1 MQGGRS
7 QSWQRAALVLAG
19 AAAAWLLA
27 WSLANAQDQRKSEA
41 ALNTVRKEIK
51 ELETRLTRE
60 TARRDEGAKALRA
73 AEVENADATRKLA
86 DVRAKLND
94 QRAARRSLG
103 EQTDRASQRLANER
117 AALGSQVRT
126 SYITGRSEVLKL
138 LLSQESPAT
147 LGRMLV
153 YYDYLN
159 RARSARIAA
168 VGADLTRLAVLNAD
182 TERVEA
188 ELKDLEAAQA
198 TQVAALAKARDARQ
212 AVVTRLDSTIKDDSA
227 TVAKLRGEEKRLTDL
242 VEQLRQLMAG
252 LPVEGDQPF
261 ATLKGKL
268 PWPVQGR
275 LAGDFGQMR
284 AGSVVKWNGVLLEAS
299 AGTAVHA
306 VYHGRVAFAD
316 WLPGLGLL
324 LIIDHGGGYMS
335 LYGHNEALLK
345 EAGDWVQPGET
356 IAQVGDTGGQARP
369 ALYFEI
375 RFKGEPVNPHTWIT
389 RPTATR

>member
-1 MQGGRS
+1 VLL
-7 QSWQRAALVLAG
+7 ALAG
-19 AAAAWLLA
+19 AALA
-27 WSLANAQDQRKSEA
+27 WSLAGAQDQRKSEA
-41 ALNTVRKEIK
+41 ALSTVRKQIK
-51 ELETRLTRE
+51 ELETRMTRD

-86 DVRAKLND
+86 DIRAKLAD
-94 QRAARRSLG
+94 QRAARRTLG
-103 EQTDRASQRLANER
+103 EQTDRANQRLAAER
-117 AALGSQVRT
+117 AALGSQVRM
-126 SYITGRSEVLKL
+126 SYVTGRAEVLKL

-159 RARSARIAA
+159 RARAARIAA
-168 VGADLTRLAVLNAD
+168 VGTDLRRLAGLTAD

-188 ELKDLEAAQA
+188 GLRDLEAAQA
-198 TQVAALAKARDARQ
+198 TQVAALAKSRDERQ
-212 AVVTRLDSTIKDDSA
+212 AVVARLDSSIKDDNA
-227 TVAKLRGEEKRLTDL
+227 AVAKLRGEEKRLSDL

-268 PWPVQGR
+268 AWPVQGR
-275 LAGDFGQMR
+275 LAGDFGQPR
-284 AGSVVKWNGVLLEAS
+284 AGSVVKWNGVLLEAP
-299 AGTAVHA
+299 AGAAVRA

-324 LIIDHGGGYMS
+324 VIVDHGGGYMS

-345 EAGDWVQPGET
+345 ESGDWVQPGET
-356 IAQVGDTGGQARP
+356 IAQVGDTGGQPRP

-375 RFKGEPVNPHTWIT
+375 RYKGEPVNPHTWIT
-389 RPTATR
+389 RPTTGR

>member
-7 QSWQRAALVLAG
+7 SSWQRAVLVLAG
-19 AAAAWLLA
+19 AAAAW
-27 WSLANAQDQRKSEA
+27 SLASAQDQRKSEA

-103 EQTDRASQRLANER
+103 EQTDRANQRLAAER
-117 AALGSQVRT
+117 AALGSQVRL
-126 SYITGRSEVLKL
+126 SYITGRSEVFKL

-159 RARSARIAA
+159 RARTARIAA
-168 VGADLTRLAVLNAD
+168 VGTDLTRLAALNAD

-188 ELKDLEAAQA
+188 ELKELEAAQA

-212 AVVTRLDSTIKDDSA
+212 AVVTRLDSSIKDDNA
-227 TVAKLRGEEKRLTDL
+227 AVAKLRGEEKRLTDL
-242 VEQLRQLMAG
+242 VEQLRHLMAG

-268 PWPVQGR
+268 AWPVQGR
-275 LAGDFGQMR
+275 LAGDFGQPR
-284 AGSVVKWNGVLLEAS
+284 AGSVVKWNGVLLEAP
-299 AGTAVHA
+299 AGTAVRA

-324 LIIDHGGGYMS
+324 VIIDHGGGYMS

-345 EAGDWVQPGET
+345 EAGDWVQPAET
-356 IAQVGDTGGQARP
+356 IAQVGDTGGAPRP

-389 RPTATR
+389 RPITGR

>member
-1 MQGGRS
+1 MWKGGSSSLRGIV
-7 QSWQRAALVLAG
+7 LVLAV
-19 AAAAWLLA
+19 AALA
-27 WSLANAQDQRKSEA
+27 WSLAGAQDQRKSEA
-41 ALNTVRKEIK
+41 ELKTVRKEIK
-51 ELETRLTRE
+51 DLEARLTRD

-73 AEVENADATRKLA
+73 AELESADATRKLA
-86 DVRAKLND
+86 DVRAKLNE
-94 QRAARRSLG
+94 QRAARRTLG
-103 EQTDRASQRLANER
+103 EQTDRAHQRLTTER
-117 AALGSQVRT
+117 AALGSQVRM
-126 SYITGRSEVLKL
+126 SYIAGRAEVFKL
-138 LLSQESPAT
+138 LLSQQSPST

-168 VGADLTRLAVLNAD
+168 VGADLDKLAALNAD

-188 ELKDLEAAQA
+188 QLKDLEAAQA
-198 TQVAALAKARDARQ
+198 TQAAAVAKSRDERQ
-212 AVVTRLDSTIKDDSA
+212 SVVTRLESTIKDDSDA
-227 TVAKLRGEEKRLTDL
+227 VAKLKGEEKRLADL

-268 PWPVQGR
+268 AWPVQGR
-275 LAGDFGQMR
+275 LAGDFGQPR
-284 AGSVVKWNGVLLEAS
+284 AGSVVKWNGVLLEAPP
-299 AGTAVHA
+299 GTSVRAL
-306 VYHGRVAFAD
+306 YHGRVAFAD

-324 LIIDHGGGYMS
+324 VIVDHGGGYMS

-345 EAGDWVQPGET
+345 ESGDWVQPGET
-356 IAQVGDTGGQARP
+356 IAQVGDTGGAPRP

-389 RPTATR
+389 RPIAGR

>member
-7 QSWQRAALVLAG
+7 SSWQRAVLALAG
-19 AAAAWLLA
+19 AALA
-27 WSLANAQDQRKSEA
+27 WSLASAQDQRKSEA

-103 EQTDRASQRLANER
+103 EQTDRANQRLTAER
-117 AALGSQVRT
+117 AALGSQVRL
-126 SYITGRSEVLKL
+126 SYITGRSEMFKL

-168 VGADLTRLAVLNAD
+168 VGADLTRLSALNAD

-212 AVVTRLDSTIKDDSA
+212 AVVTRLESSIKDDSA

-275 LAGDFGQMR
+275 LAGDFGQPR
-284 AGSVVKWNGVLLEAS
+284 AGGVVKWNGVLLEAS
-299 AGTAVHA
+299 AGTAVRA

-324 LIIDHGGGYMS
+324 VIIDHGGGYMS

-356 IAQVGDTGGQARP
+356 IAQVGDTGGAPRP

-389 RPTATR
+389 RPTAAR